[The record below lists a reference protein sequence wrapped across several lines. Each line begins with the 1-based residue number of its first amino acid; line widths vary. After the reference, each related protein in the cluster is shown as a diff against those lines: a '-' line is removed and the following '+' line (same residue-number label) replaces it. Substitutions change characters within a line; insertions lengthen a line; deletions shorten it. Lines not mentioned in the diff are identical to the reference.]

1 MTAKKS
7 ERDRKIVYRHE
18 TLKMCEGTVRIILK
32 GAILVQSC
40 CSHERVSTYAH
51 APLRTPT
58 AEIWK
63 KKNFFLFSEKEI
75 FIIKSG

>member
-1 MTAKKS
+1 MPEKKS
-7 ERDRKIVYRHE
+7 ERDRKIAYRHE

-32 GAILVQSC
+32 GTILVQSC

-58 AEIWK
+58 AEIRK
-63 KKNFFLFSEKEI
+63 KIYIFFIFGKRNFYYH
-75 FIIKSG
+75 

>member
-1 MTAKKS
+1 
-7 ERDRKIVYRHE
+7 
-18 TLKMCEGTVRIILK
+18 MCEGTVRIILK

-51 APLRTPT
+51 APLRTLT

-63 KKNFFLFSEKEI
+63 KYMYFFYFLEMNFLLLNRDDR
-75 FIIKSG
+75 